1 MHVQSCP
8 IGDTWLTSVY
18 RGNGR
23 LCSDPTRYGYVLEI
37 AFHYSHYVVLMNLI
51 GNAVKFTQSGYVR
64 VICSVDRNTMSTAGE
79 VNLKFVIQYARY
91 AAPLPHGQKY

>member
-1 MHVQSCP
+1 
-8 IGDTWLTSVY
+8 
-18 RGNGR
+18 
-23 LCSDPTRYGYVLEI
+23 
-37 AFHYSHYVVLMNLI
+37 MNLI